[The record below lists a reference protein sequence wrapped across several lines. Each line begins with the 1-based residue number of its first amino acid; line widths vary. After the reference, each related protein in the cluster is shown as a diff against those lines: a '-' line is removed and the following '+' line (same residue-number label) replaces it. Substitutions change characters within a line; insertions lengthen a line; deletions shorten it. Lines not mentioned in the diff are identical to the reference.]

1 MYKTFLYS
9 VFIYIFGRTSTME
22 CNAVFS
28 NHCIV
33 LHLMYLP
40 FEIYSKQQ
48 KQPSTCVL
56 KKRFSQNMQQIYRR
70 TPMPKCDFNNLH
82 TVMISLARQ
91 DENWFMPY
99 CTVGALVQSNFI
111 EITPRHG
118 YSPVNLLHI
127 FRTPFLKYTSGR
139 LLLAIISFKR
149 STINLLIRKTL
160 SVFYVIKCKAI
171 FKHFSFYLK
180 VSL

>member
-1 MYKTFLYS
+1 MFLKK
-9 VFIYIFGRTSTME
+9 G
-22 CNAVFS
+22 
-28 NHCIV
+28 
-33 LHLMYLP
+33 
-40 FEIYSKQQ
+40 
-48 KQPSTCVL
+48 VL
-56 KKRFSQNMQQIYRR
+56 KICSKITGEHPCRSAISIIS
-70 TPMPKCDFNNLH
+70 TS
-82 TVMISLARQ
+82 VMISLARQ
-91 DENWFMPY
+91 DENGFMPH

-118 YSPVNLLHI
+118 CSPVNLLHI